1 VLTAVVTIG
10 PSTIGPSTAGRSITV
25 SFPEWNVIAAA
36 EEEHEV
42 PENDLN
48 PIAPEMKEIAWGF
61 GSFVVFALLIRYWLF
76 PKLRRSMDARYASIR
91 GDFEAADATTAAAAS
106 EVARYE
112 AQLAAAKAE
121 ANTRIDAVRQTLEA
135 ERQARLGEV
144 NARIAERRAA
154 AAAEVEAAREAARPQ
169 IEAAVV
175 DVAARAGELATGR
188 RPSDDVV
195 QAAVADVMGVGV
207 AR

>member
-1 VLTAVVTIG
+1 VLTAVVT
-10 PSTIGPSTAGRSITV
+10 TGPSTAGHPITV
-25 SFPEWNVIAAA
+25 SFPEWGVVAAA
-36 EEEHEV
+36 EEEHAV
-42 PENDLN
+42 PESDLN
-48 PIAPEMKEIAWGF
+48 PIAPELKEIAWGF
-61 GSFVVFALLIRYWLF
+61 GAFAVFAILMRYWLF
-76 PKLRRSMDARYASIR
+76 PKLKQSMDARYASIR
-91 GDFEAADATTAAAAS
+91 GDLEAADAATAAATG

-121 ANTRIDAVRQTLEA
+121 ANTRIDAARQQLEA
-135 ERQARLGEV
+135 ERQARLGEI

-154 AAAEVEAAREAARPQ
+154 AAAELEAAREAARPQ

-188 RPSDDVV
+188 RPSDAVV
-195 QAAVADVMGVGV
+195 QAAVAEVMGVGV

>member
-1 VLTAVVTIG
+1 VLTAVVT
-10 PSTIGPSTAGRSITV
+10 TGPSTAGHSITV
-25 SFPEWNVIAAA
+25 SFPEWGVVAAA

-42 PENDLN
+42 PESDLN
-48 PIAPEMKEIAWGF
+48 PIAPELKEIAWGF
-61 GSFVVFALLIRYWLF
+61 GAFVVFALLMRYWLF
-76 PKLRRSMDARYASIR
+76 PKLKRSMDARYASIR
-91 GDFEAADATTAAAAS
+91 GDFEAADAATAAATG

-121 ANTRIDAVRQTLEA
+121 ANTRIDAARQQLEA

-154 AAAEVEAAREAARPQ
+154 AAAELEAAREAAKPQ

-188 RPSDDVV
+188 RPSDAVV
-195 QAAVADVMGVGV
+195 QAAVAEVMGVGV